1 MSKVLW
7 HSLLVSPVL
16 VGATFVASSGALAL
30 AQDGT
35 LAKLGTTTASPAR
48 SAVGRTTETSREKL
62 KTQPQTVD
70 ASVAATVPI
79 NAGTSNR
86 ELENSA
92 TVDTETLKMV
102 AEVPVDASDASLL
115 EQINDDSNESG
126 ANSVAQVSKISQLGD
141 ISPNEVN
148 ASDASVLEQI
158 NQYSNDS
165 GASSLDQVTNVSQLR
180 DVSPNDWA
188 FEALRS
194 LVERYGCIAGYP
206 DGTFRGN
213 RAMSRYE
220 FAAGLNACLQ
230 QIERLITTSQEGL
243 VTKEDLAKIQRLVEE
258 FGSELAT
265 LRGRVD
271 ALEARTRELEVTQ
284 FSTTTKLNAAV
295 IFALAGVASG
305 QNALGDDID
314 RVTAFGDRVR
324 LNFDTSFTGK
334 DLLRTRLQALNLN
347 SFSGSSTFTPEG
359 DLRFAD
365 ETFGT
370 GSNNDVGIDALLYQ
384 FPIGEKTTV
393 VIEANAGAPD
403 DFANTVNPYID
414 GDGDSGALSNFGT
427 RNPIYGLVAGTG
439 LGLRHEFSD
448 SLELSLAYLASDA
461 ANPGEDTGLFNGP
474 YGALAQLTFKPIDKL
489 TLGLTYIH
497 SYNSDLTAGSN
508 RANLRSALSDNP
520 ALPPGILTS
529 LSGSSLPISS
539 NSYGLQASWQLNPK
553 FVLGGWAGYTATRT
567 LSTLGGTIDRGD
579 LSIWNWAVTL
589 ALPDLG
595 KEGSV
600 AGIIVGM
607 EPKVTSVSN
616 SLKDEIG
623 EDEDTSL
630 HIEGFY
636 QFQVSDNI
644 AITPGIIWL
653 TAPDHNADND
663 DIVIGTIRTT
673 FTF

>member
-1 MSKVLW
+1 M
-7 HSLLVSPVL
+7 VS
-16 VGATFVASSGALAL
+16 VGAIAFASTPRAIATETTSAAQATPPQTAFPSASDTVQETATTSQAELKETTVTKMETLGALPQSKDDPAVSQPTEEPAL
-30 AQDGT
+30 FTEMPEEVSD
-35 LAKLGTTTASPAR
+35 TT
-48 SAVGRTTETSREKL
+48 V
-62 KTQPQTVD
+62 
-70 ASVAATVPI
+70 
-79 NAGTSNR
+79 
-86 ELENSA
+86 LE
-92 TVDTETLKMV
+92 
-102 AEVPVDASDASLL
+102 P
-115 EQINDDSNESG
+115 INDDSN
-126 ANSVAQVSKISQLGD
+126 D
-141 ISPNEVN
+141 
-148 ASDASVLEQI
+148 SD
-158 NQYSNDS
+158 D
-165 GASSLDQVTNVSQLR
+165 SLDQVTNVSQLR

-220 FAAGLNACLQ
+220 FAAGLNSCLE
-230 QIERLITTSQEGL
+230 QIGRMIAATTGEFVSRN
-243 VTKEDLAKIQRLVEE
+243 DLETLQRLVTE
-258 FGSELAT
+258 FQTELTT
-265 LRGRVD
+265 LGTRVD
-271 ALEARTRELEVTQ
+271 NLEGRTAFLEEHQ
-284 FSTTTKLNAAV
+284 FSTTTKLNGVA
-295 IFALAGVASG
+295 IFALAGVARG
-305 QNALGDDID
+305 QNVLGGEID
-314 RVTAFGDRVR
+314 RVAVLGDRVR
-324 LNFDTSFTGK
+324 LNLDTSFTGK
-334 DLLRTRLQALNLN
+334 DLLRTRLQALNLD

-365 ETFGT
+365 GTFST
-370 GSNNDVGIDALLYQ
+370 GSGNNVGIDALLYQ

-414 GDGDSGALSNFGT
+414 GDGDSGALSSFGT

-439 LGLRHEFSD
+439 IGLRHEFSD
-448 SLELSLAYLASDA
+448 SLELSLGYLASDA
-461 ANPGEDTGLFNGP
+461 ANPGEDTGLFKGP

-520 ALPPGILTS
+520 SLPPGILTS
-529 LSGSSLPISS
+529 LSGSSLPVSS

-553 FVLGGWAGYTATRT
+553 LVLGGWAGYTATRT
-567 LSTLGGTIDRGD
+567 LSTLDGTIDRGD

-623 EDEDTSL
+623 EDKDTSL

-653 TAPDHNADND
+653 TAPDHNAGND